1 MIEAHG
7 ISDVGCVRHENQ
19 DRILIDHA
27 LGLYIVADGMGG
39 HRHGEVAAELAIAT
53 IRYYIESSKDRFD
66 VSWPFG
72 YNFDQ
77 SIDAN
82 RISTAIRLANRQ
94 VWRHAEQGPEFAGM
108 GTTVA
113 AVLIN
118 DGQAVVA
125 NVGDSRVY
133 LFRQGEISQL
143 TIDDTWIQS
152 FAARGLMAPS
162 DLANHPMRNVLTQA
176 AGSQEA
182 VDVHIEETVL
192 KSGDCLILT
201 SDGCHGMVPDQQV
214 QVLLNE
220 SFGLPEKVDRLLA
233 AAKQNGGPDNVS
245 VVVLSYFY

>member
-1 MIEAHG
+1 MIEAFG

-19 DRILIDHA
+19 DRILIDHS
-27 LGLYIVADGMGG
+27 LGLYMVADGMGG

-53 IRYYIESSKDRFD
+53 VRYYIESSQDRFD

-72 YNFDQ
+72 YSFDL
-77 SIDAN
+77 SLDAN

-118 DGQAVVA
+118 EGQAVVA

-133 LFRQGEISQL
+133 LFRHGVISQI

-152 FAARGLMAPS
+152 FAARGLMAAS

-182 VDVHIEETVL
+182 VDVHIREQVL
-192 KSGDCLILT
+192 EPGDCLIVT
-201 SDGCHGMVPDQQV
+201 SDGCHGMVPDEQLQSFLKEPSGV
-214 QVLLNE
+214 QERVERML
-220 SFGLPEKVDRLLA
+220 S
-233 AAKQNGGPDNVS
+233 AAKENGGPDNVS
-245 VVVLSYFY
+245 VVALSYNR

>member
-19 DRILIDHA
+19 DRILIDHT

-39 HRHGEVAAELAIAT
+39 HRHGEVAAELAIST
-53 IRYYIESSKDRFD
+53 IKYYVESSKDRFD

-118 DGQAVVA
+118 DNQAVIA

-133 LFRQGEISQL
+133 LFRNGQISQM

-152 FAARGLMAPS
+152 FAARGLMALS

-182 VDVHIEETVL
+182 VEVHIREHAFEP
-192 KSGDCLILT
+192 GDALILT
-201 SDGCHGMVPDQQV
+201 SDGCHGMVPDEQV
-214 QVLLNE
+214 QSLLNE
-220 SFGLPEKVDRLLA
+220 PAGLPQKVERLLA

-245 VVVLSYFY
+245 IVVLRYDQ